1 MLIFASV
8 YIYVLSYMAEITLSF
23 LCVVLVLCILIPV
36 AFHLY
41 KFWMQER
48 KRKTID
54 RFCAYLFPGDTDG
67 LMKDRVVNR
76 MMSLTGNRFT
86 EDEVLDYY
94 LKIKG
99 LQMIDLNS
107 FNDNDMR
114 KFLMRPTQVR
124 LQYRELVIFY
134 EQFLNQSEAHGIN
147 VEGVY

>member
-1 MLIFASV
+1 M
-8 YIYVLSYMAEITLSF
+8 EI
-23 LCVVLVLCILIPV
+23 
-36 AFHLY
+36 
-41 KFWMQER
+41 
-48 KRKTID
+48 KRIEINGKT
-54 RFCAYLFPGDTDG
+54 F
-67 LMKDRVVNR
+67 R
-76 MMSLTGNRFT
+76 MF
-86 EDEVLDYY
+86 Y